1 MGAGESSV
9 RRGADRDLEAGT
21 PARAGR
27 DLEAGEAPGVAAER
41 GESAPGVQWLAA
53 AAPAAQAALAQAQVA
68 QAALVQAARTQ
79 AQAAHA
85 LVTEAARA
93 APGTAPMAPQDIELG
108 AGSGAAPR
116 LRLNEAERARQRDED
131 GEILLLRRAS
141 AAWQSQDAEAI
152 EDVERDIR
160 VMLVNPPARAAR
172 EELESEVLRLRRELD
187 AQRSSLLKHRVAT
200 YRADLVARPELGT
213 TNKLSAAS
221 A

>member
-1 MGAGESSV
+1 MGAAESSA

-21 PARAGR
+21 PAPAER
-27 DLEAGEAPGVAAER
+27 DLEAGEGPGVAVER
-41 GESAPGVQWLAA
+41 GETAPGAQWLAA

-68 QAALVQAARTQ
+68 QAALVQAALAQ

-93 APGTAPMAPQDIELG
+93 APGTAPMASQDLELG
-108 AGSGAAPR
+108 AGSGAAPH
-116 LRLNEAERARQRDED
+116 LRRDEAERARQRNED
-131 GEILLLRRAS
+131 REILLLRRAS
-141 AAWQSQDAEAI
+141 AAWQSEDAEAI

-172 EELESEVLRLRRELD
+172 EELECEVLRLRRELD

-200 YRADLVARPELGT
+200 YRADIDARPELPT
-213 TNKLSAAS
+213 PNKLSAAS